1 MLVLAAVPN
10 MLDRRLQSCASPP
23 FKFVPVESW
32 SDVISR
38 ILRDPVEIAVIDPA
52 LEGKPRAHDV
62 ERLRILFPSLPI
74 ILYTKLSPE
83 MAPVLLRLGHSNIR
97 KIVLAWYDDHP
108 QNLRDVL
115 YSEAAQSVSHRM
127 LNELHDILAGWPD
140 KLRWAIETIIREPA
154 DIQTVQALADRA
166 GMDRRTCL
174 RWFARA
180 RLPAPS
186 EMLTVL
192 RVAYAHRLLQ
202 DPGYTVEDVATKLGY
217 AQTRTFALNVKE
229 VFGMTPSD
237 LRVSLSPDEAMAVV
251 RNRYLQ
257 QGRGRDSLASVS

>member
-1 MLVLAAVPN
+1 MLVLAAVPT
-10 MLDRRLQSCASPP
+10 MLDKRLQSCATAP
-23 FKFVPVESW
+23 FRFASVESW
-32 SDVISR
+32 TEVVAE
-38 ILRDPVEIAVIDPA
+38 ILREPVEIAVIDPA
-52 LEGKPRAHDV
+52 LEGTPRAHEV

-108 QNLRDVL
+108 GNLRDVL
-115 YSEAAQSVSHRM
+115 YGEAAQAVSQRM
-127 LNELHDILAGWPD
+127 LNELHDVLAAWPD

-180 RLPAPS
+180 QLPSPS
-186 EMLTVL
+186 VMLTVL

-217 AQTRTFALNVKE
+217 AQVRSFGLNVKE
-229 VFGMTPSD
+229 VFGMTPGE
-237 LRVSLSPDEAMAVV
+237 LRVAMSPDEALTVL
-251 RNRYLQ
+251 RERYLQ
-257 QGRGRDSLASVS
+257 GNRPTLASVS